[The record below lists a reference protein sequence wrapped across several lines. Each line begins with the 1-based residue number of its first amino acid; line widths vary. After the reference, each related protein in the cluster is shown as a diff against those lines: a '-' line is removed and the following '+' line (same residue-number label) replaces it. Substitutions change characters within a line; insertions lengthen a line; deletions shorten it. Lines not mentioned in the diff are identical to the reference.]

1 MIGGSDN
8 IPLEKQWWQANRS
21 AIVQVGTDEIKQP
34 ARERLISVSVDDLKL
49 AAQSEFAVGLD
60 NPGSDLQRVLFIG
73 RAQQI
78 NLAFY
83 GGHAASQFSA
93 GRLREADGRGM
104 VEGAID
110 HPLYIVVS
118 GDMTVAVN
126 IVGADDGINY
136 KWIATIPDKFYRF
149 APSS

>member
-1 MIGGSDN
+1 
-8 IPLEKQWWQANRS
+8 
-21 AIVQVGTDEIKQP
+21 
-34 ARERLISVSVDDLKL
+34 LKL
-49 AAQSEFAVGLD
+49 SAQSEFAVGLD